1 MVIDLHA
8 HILPGADHGCRD
20 RATAQ
25 AQLESIAANG
35 TDAVVATPHF
45 YPHRDNIVAF
55 LARRTAAVE
64 RLRRCTLP
72 PALRVFLGSEVQVC
86 EGLDEMEEL
95 EALCIRGTKVILLEM
110 PHTKWSTRLLAT
122 VLAIA
127 ERGLVPVLA
136 HVDRYPVREINKLL
150 EKGVLAQLNAEA
162 LEGFF
167 SRRRAIRYLKGGRVV
182 AFGSDLHGAEP
193 DGYEAFLRVK
203 RLDAAQEVFARTR
216 TLLAGVENIAEALPA
231 SAEMG
236 MMEGCL

>member
-20 RATAQ
+20 RETAQ
-25 AQLESIAANG
+25 AQLALIAANG

-45 YPHRDNIVAF
+45 YPHRDNIAAF
-55 LARRTAAVE
+55 LTRRAAAVE

-72 PALRVFLGSEVQVC
+72 PALQVLLGAEVQVC

-95 EALCIRGTKVILLEM
+95 EALCIQGTKVILLEM
-110 PHTKWSTRLLAT
+110 PHIKWSARLLST
-122 VLAIA
+122 VLAIG

-136 HVDRYPVREINKLL
+136 HIDRYPAREIGKLL

-162 LEGFF
+162 FEGFF
-167 SRRRAIRYLKGGRVV
+167 SRRRAMRYLKGEGVV

-193 DGYEAFLRVK
+193 DGYGAFLRV
-203 RLDAAQEVFARTR
+203 RALDAAQAVFARTR
-216 TLLAGVENIAEALPA
+216 TLLAGAENIAEALPA
-231 SAEMG
+231 PAKS
-236 MMEGCL
+236 